1 MVEHNRQAGAALPR
15 IIEVTLSH
23 QPELVERSL
32 TRIRDEIAFYH
43 DTDVV
48 DDDEL
53 RRSLTSN
60 LEYIIA
66 NIDTEGDLDLRA
78 PDETG
83 RTRAAKGVP
92 LADVLAAY
100 RLSFSVLWSEVGA
113 ATRSL
118 PGITFDDLFDVAGR
132 LFELHERYAG
142 AAVDGYRDEAR
153 QILRSSER
161 ERAVLVE
168 VILAGTASAGSLWQA
183 AQTLGL
189 ALSGHFL
196 VVAAEAPQPGQD
208 PLPRIEAA
216 LAVQDVPSVWRL
228 EATRSLGILSLSTRP
243 RIAAALDILD
253 RHASGRIGVS
263 PVFFELGQAGWA
275 RRLAQLALE
284 ANQHNGVRQ
293 FPDSPLDMLVA
304 AAPDTA
310 LGVARTVLKDLADL
324 PTEDRDQLLDTLQ
337 AWLDARGSAKDAG
350 AALFCH
356 PNTIR
361 YRLRRIESLTGRDL
375 TNPADLAE
383 VVAAVR
389 AWLQLPHHHRE
400 GAPSTRGR

>member
-1 MVEHNRQAGAALPR
+1 MPPGAALRRIAGLMLPR
-15 IIEVTLSH
+15 L
-23 QPELVERSL
+23 PDLVESSL
-32 TRIRDEIAFYH
+32 HRIRHEIALYR
-43 DTDVV
+43 DTDLVT
-48 DDDEL
+48 DDEL

-60 LEYIIA
+60 LGYIIG
-66 NIDTEGDLDLRA
+66 NIVDGADLDLRA

-83 RTRAAKGVP
+83 RARAAKSVP
-92 LADVLAAY
+92 LADVLSAY
-100 RLSFSVLWSEVGA
+100 RLSFSVLWKEV
-113 ATRSL
+113 ATVARPL
-118 PGITFDDLFDVAGR
+118 PGVSLADLADLAAR

-142 AAVDGYRDEAR
+142 AAVDSYRDEAR
-153 QILRSSER
+153 QMLKTSER

-168 VILAGTASAGSLWQA
+168 VILAGTAPAGTLWQA

-189 ALSGHFL
+189 TLSGSFL
-196 VVAAEAPQPGQD
+196 VVAAESPQPGQD
-208 PLPRIEAA
+208 PLPRAESA
-216 LAVQDVPSVWRL
+216 LAVQDVASVWRL
-228 EATRSLGILSLSTRP
+228 EAARSLGVLSLGVRSRATVS
-243 RIAAALDILD
+243 LDILD

-284 ANQHNGVRQ
+284 TNRHSGVRQ

-310 LGVARTVLKDLADL
+310 LGIARSVLGDLVDL
-324 PTEDRDQLLDTLQ
+324 PGEDRDQLLETLQ

-361 YRLRRIESLTGRDL
+361 YRLRRIEALTGRDL
-375 TNPADLAE
+375 AGPADLAE
-383 VVAAVR
+383 VVAATR
-389 AWLQLPHHHRE
+389 AWRLLPHRHPA
-400 GAPSTRGR
+400 GTGTPG

>member
-1 MVEHNRQAGAALPR
+1 VVEQGVPPGAALSR
-15 IIEVTLSH
+15 IVELTLSR

-32 TRIRDEIAFYH
+32 GRIRKEIPFYH

-48 DDDEL
+48 TDEDL

-60 LEYIIA
+60 LAYIIG
-66 NIDTEGDLDLRA
+66 NIVEGQGLDLRA
-78 PDETG
+78 SQETG
-83 RTRAAKGVP
+83 RARAARGVP
-92 LADVLAAY
+92 LADVLTAY
-100 RLSFSVLWSEVGA
+100 RLSFSVLWNQVA
-113 ATRSL
+113 DVARSL
-118 PGITFDDLFDVAGR
+118 TGLSLDELVAVAGR

-153 QILRSSER
+153 ELLRTSER

-168 VILAGTASAGSLWQA
+168 LILAGTASPGSLWQA

-189 ALSGHFL
+189 SLSGFFL
-196 VVAAEAPQPGQD
+196 VVAAQSPQPGHD
-208 PLPRIEAA
+208 PLPRVESA
-216 LAVQDVPSVWRL
+216 LAVQDVASVWRL
-228 EATRSLGILSLSTRP
+228 EATRSLGVVSLGANARAT
-243 RIAAALDILD
+243 ATLDILD
-253 RHASGRIGVS
+253 RHSSGRIGVS
-263 PVFFELGQAGWA
+263 PVFYDLGQAGWA
-275 RRLAQLALE
+275 RRLALLALE
-284 ANQHNGVRQ
+284 ANQQTGVRQ

-310 LGVARTVLKDLADL
+310 LGVARNVLKDLVDL
-324 PTEDRDQLLDTLQ
+324 PAEDRDQLLDTLQ

-383 VVAAVR
+383 VVAAAR
-389 AWLQLPHHHRE
+389 AWLQLPHRD
-400 GAPSTRGR
+400 RGGTSAHG

>member
-1 MVEHNRQAGAALPR
+1 MLPR
-15 IIEVTLSH
+15 VPDLAD
-23 QPELVERSL
+23 RSQR
-32 TRIRDEIAFYH
+32 RIRNEIAFYR

-48 DDDEL
+48 TDDEL
-53 RRSLTSN
+53 GRSLTAN
-60 LEYIIA
+60 LEYIIG
-66 NIDTEGDLDLRA
+66 NIVDGADLDLRV
-78 PDETG
+78 PVETG
-83 RTRAAKGVP
+83 RARASKSVP
-92 LADVLAAY
+92 LADLLAAY
-100 RLSFSVLWSEVGA
+100 RLSFSVLWNEVA
-113 ATRSL
+113 AVVRSL
-118 PGITFDDLFDVAGR
+118 PGVSSDGLTDLAAR

-153 QILRSSER
+153 QMLKTSER

-168 VILAGTASAGSLWQA
+168 VILAGTAPAGTLWQA

-189 ALSGHFL
+189 SLSGFFL
-196 VVAAEAPQPGQD
+196 VVAAESPQPGQD
-208 PLPRIEAA
+208 PLPRVESA
-216 LAVQDVPSVWRL
+216 LAVQDVASVWRL
-228 EATRSLGILSLSTRP
+228 EAARSLGVLSLGVRSRATTT
-243 RIAAALDILD
+243 LDILT

-275 RRLAQLALE
+275 RRLAQLAME
-284 ANQHNGVRQ
+284 TNRHTGVRQ

-310 LGVARTVLKDLADL
+310 LGIARSVLGELVDLAG
-324 PTEDRDQLLDTLQ
+324 EDRDQLLDTFQ

-361 YRLRRIESLTGRDL
+361 YRLRRIESFTGRDL

-383 VVAAVR
+383 VVAATR
-389 AWLQLPHHHRE
+389 AWLQLPHRQSAATDP
-400 GAPSTRGR
+400 AP

>member
-1 MVEHNRQAGAALPR
+1 MVEHSGSARAALTR
-15 IIEVTLSH
+15 IIELTLNRH
-23 QPELVERSL
+23 PELVERSL

-53 RRSLTSN
+53 RRSLTAN

-66 NIDTEGDLDLRA
+66 HIDAGGELDLQA

-83 RTRAAKGVP
+83 RARAAKGVP

-113 ATRSL
+113 AARSL
-118 PGITFDDLFDVAGR
+118 PGITVDDLFDVAGR

-142 AAVDGYRDEAR
+142 AAVDGYRNEAR
-153 QILRSSER
+153 QMLRSSER

-168 VILAGTASAGSLWQA
+168 VIMAGTASSGSLWQA

-189 ALSGHFL
+189 SLSGLFL
-196 VVAAEAPQPGQD
+196 VVAAESPQAGQD

-216 LAVQDVPSVWRL
+216 LAVQDIPSVWRL
-228 EATRSLGILSLSTRP
+228 EAVRSLGILSLSTRP
-243 RIAAALDILD
+243 RIEAALDILD

-293 FPDSPLDMLVA
+293 FPDRPLDMLVA

-310 LGVARTVLKDLADL
+310 LGVARAVLKDLIDL

-337 AWLDARGSAKDAG
+337 VWLDASGSAKDAG

-383 VVAAVR
+383 VVAAAR
-389 AWLQLPHHHRE
+389 AWLQLPHRHR
-400 GAPSTRGR
+400 GGTSPAGQ

>member
-1 MVEHNRQAGAALPR
+1 M
-15 IIEVTLSH
+15 TLSRH
-23 QPELVERSL
+23 PELVERSL
-32 TRIRDEIAFYH
+32 RRIREEIAFYR
-43 DTDVV
+43 DTDLVT
-48 DDDEL
+48 DDEI
-53 RRSLTSN
+53 RRALVSN

-66 NIDTEGDLDLRA
+66 NIDAEEDLDLHA
-78 PDETG
+78 PDQTG
-83 RTRAAKGVP
+83 RERAAKGVP
-92 LADVLAAY
+92 LADLLAAY
-100 RLSFSVLWSEVGA
+100 RLSFSVVWNEVGA
-113 ATRSL
+113 VARSL
-118 PGITFDDLFDVAGR
+118 PGVSLDELADVAGR

-153 QILRSSER
+153 QMLRSSER

-168 VILAGTASAGSLWQA
+168 VILAGTASAGSLWQT

-189 ALSGHFL
+189 PLSGCFL
-196 VVAAEAPQPGQD
+196 VVAAESPQPGQD
-208 PLPRIEAA
+208 PLPRVEAA

-228 EATRSLGILSLSTRP
+228 EAARSLGILSLGSRS
-243 RIAAALDILD
+243 RAGAALDILD

-263 PVFFELGQAGWA
+263 PVFFELAQAGWA

-284 ANQHNGVRQ
+284 ANQHNGIRQ
-293 FPDSPLDMLVA
+293 FPDRPLDMLVA

-310 LGVARTVLKDLADL
+310 IGVARTVLNDLVDL

-337 AWLDARGSAKDAG
+337 AWLDAGGSAKDAG

-375 TNPADLAE
+375 TNPADVAE
-383 VVAAVR
+383 VVAAAR
-389 AWLQLPHHHRE
+389 AWLQLPHRHPD
-400 GAPSTRGR
+400 GTSPTGR

>member
-1 MVEHNRQAGAALPR
+1 MSPAAALPR
-15 IIEVTLSH
+15 IVELTLSR

-32 TRIRDEIAFYH
+32 GRIRNEIALYH

-48 DDDEL
+48 TDEEI
-53 RRSLTSN
+53 RRALTSN
-60 LEYIIA
+60 LEYIIG
-66 NIDTEGDLDLRA
+66 NIVAGGDLDLRA

-83 RTRAAKGVP
+83 RARAAQGVP
-92 LADVLAAY
+92 LADLLAAY
-100 RLSFSVLWSEVGA
+100 RLSFSVVWDEVGA
-113 ATRSL
+113 VARSL
-118 PGITFDDLFDVAGR
+118 PGLSLDDMVDVAGR

-153 QILRSSER
+153 QMLKTSER
-161 ERAVLVE
+161 ERTVLVE

-189 ALSGHFL
+189 SLSGFFL
-196 VVAAEAPQPGQD
+196 VVAADSPQPGQD
-208 PLPRIEAA
+208 PLPRVESA
-216 LAVQDVPSVWRL
+216 LAVQDVSSVWRL
-228 EATRSLGILSLSTRP
+228 EAERSLGVLSLGTRP
-243 RIAAALDILD
+243 RATAALDVLG
-253 RHASGRIGVS
+253 RHAAGRIGVS

-284 ANQHNGVRQ
+284 TNQQAGVRQ

-310 LGVARTVLKDLADL
+310 IGVARTVLKGLVDL
-324 PTEDRDQLLDTLQ
+324 PTEDRDQLLETLQ
-337 AWLDARGSAKDAG
+337 AWLNAHGSAKDAG

-375 TNPADLAE
+375 ANPTDLAE
-383 VVAAVR
+383 VVAATR
-389 AWLQLPHHHRE
+389 AWQQLPHGRSGE
-400 GAPSTRGR
+400 EPSPG

>member
-1 MVEHNRQAGAALPR
+1 LLLPR
-15 IIEVTLSH
+15 L
-23 QPELVERSL
+23 PDLVGMSL
-32 TRIRDEIAFYH
+32 RRIRGEIVFYR

-48 DDDEL
+48 TDDEL
-53 RRSLTSN
+53 HRSLTAN
-60 LEYIIA
+60 LEYIIG
-66 NIDTEGDLDLRA
+66 NIVDGRDLDLRA

-83 RTRAAKGVP
+83 RARAAKSVP
-92 LADVLAAY
+92 LADLLAAY
-100 RLSFSVLWSEVGA
+100 RLSFSVVWNEVA
-113 ATRSL
+113 AVARLVPDVS
-118 PGITFDDLFDVAGR
+118 PDDVVDLAAR

-153 QILRSSER
+153 QMLKTSER

-168 VILAGTASAGSLWQA
+168 VILAGSAPAGTLWQA

-189 ALSGHFL
+189 TLSGSFL
-196 VVAAEAPQPGQD
+196 VVAAESPQPGQD
-208 PLPRIEAA
+208 PLPRAESA
-216 LAVQDVPSVWRL
+216 LAVQDVASVWRL
-228 EATRSLGILSLSTRP
+228 EAARSLGVLSLGVRSRATVS
-243 RIAAALDILD
+243 LDILD

-284 ANQHNGVRQ
+284 TNQRSGVRQ
-293 FPDSPLDMLVA
+293 FPDRPLDMLVA

-310 LGVARTVLKDLADL
+310 LGIARSVLGDLVDL
-324 PTEDRDQLLDTLQ
+324 PGEDRDQLLETLQ

-350 AALFCH
+350 AAVFCH

-375 TNPADLAE
+375 ANPADLTE
-383 VVAAVR
+383 VVAAAR
-389 AWLQLPHHHRE
+389 AWRQLPHRHPAATDTP
-400 GAPSTRGR
+400 G